1 MINYVAIGRRVKKYR
16 TKAHIT
22 QAQLAELLNVSVSY
36 VSQIEC
42 GITEVSLKRLEEIA
56 NIINT
61 KLEHL
66 VAEPIENTDI
76 SRLEIE
82 EIMRH
87 WSTEQII
94 TLIKIIRDLDQYF
107 NPSLY
112 SKNDFTK

>member
-1 MINYVAIGRRVKKYR
+1 M
-16 TKAHIT
+16 
-22 QAQLAELLNVSVSY
+22 AELLNVSVSY

-76 SRLEIE
+76 SKLEIE
-82 EIMRH
+82 EIIRH

-94 TLIKIIRDLDQYF
+94 TLIKIIHDLDQYF
-107 NPSLY
+107 NPPLY
-112 SKNDFTK
+112 PKNDFTK